1 LNIALKCN
9 GDAVP
14 ISDIS
19 RRESISVQYLE
30 QLLNKLRHEGFVRS
44 VRGPRG
50 GYIMARGPEKITI
63 RDIVKTLEGDISPIY
78 CITSKKDLKA
88 LCARSK
94 SCVTR
99 IVWLKLAK
107 AIDDCLE
114 SMTLE
119 DLCAEAKK
127 IKYHQARR

>member
-1 LNIALKCN
+1 MNIALKCN

-50 GYIMARGPEKITI
+50 GYIMARGPQKIN
-63 RDIVKTLEGDISPIY
+63 
-78 CITSKKDLKA
+78 
-88 LCARSK
+88 
-94 SCVTR
+94 
-99 IVWLKLAK
+99 
-107 AIDDCLE
+107 
-114 SMTLE
+114 
-119 DLCAEAKK
+119 
-127 IKYHQARR
+127 IKNIIKNF